1 MINFKYI
8 ANICGKLLY
17 IECFF
22 VIISAIVAL
31 CYGEDDFWPFIL
43 TAVIILGVATAT
55 ILGIR
60 PTDKSLTRKDGYF
73 IVTFIW
79 VLFTIFGS
87 IPYIISGYIPNFA
100 DALFETMSGFTTTG
114 STILSDIEALPHGML
129 FWRSLTQW
137 LGGMGIITLFI
148 ALLPSLGIEGR
159 DLYIAEDTS
168 PLHSKTGA
176 TFAYT
181 TRTFWTIYLTLT
193 ILCTLLLKLGGMD
206 WFNALNHSFTS
217 VGTGGF
223 STKNLSVGF
232 WGDAPF
238 IQYVLIFFMF
248 IGGINFALIFS
259 LFNRHW
265 KRFFQDSE
273 ARFCVG
279 IILVTSIIIG
289 TLLYIH
295 DFHNIERSFRTAL
308 FQIVSLMSTSGF
320 VTENYELWP
329 GAALPFI
336 IFVMFT
342 GECSGSTAGGLKCIR
357 AFVVFKTI
365 FTEMKRIIHPNA
377 IILVKYNNRGVQP
390 QVTNSIMNF
399 FILYVLLIIIGSL
412 ILYAMMG
419 SHADWPTAISASLT
433 SISNVGPG
441 FGQVGPSTTFAWMN
455 DSCKL
460 FCAVLM
466 LIGRLEMF
474 TVLVLFTR
482 EFWRR

>member
-8 ANICGKLLY
+8 LNICGKLLY

-22 VIISAIVAL
+22 VIISALVAL
-31 CYGEDDFWPFIL
+31 FYGGEDFWAFIKS
-43 TAVIILGVATAT
+43 AAIIFGVATT
-55 ILGIR
+55 MITGIR
-60 PTDKSLTRKDGYF
+60 YNDRTLTRKDGYF

-79 VLFTIFGS
+79 ILFTLFGTL
-87 IPYIISGYIPNFA
+87 PYILSGHITNFA
-100 DALFETMSGFTTTG
+100 DAIFETMSGFTTTG
-114 STILSDIEALPHGML
+114 STIIDDIEALPQGIL

-181 TRTFWTIYLTLT
+181 TRTFWTIYLSMT
-193 ILCTLLLKLGGMD
+193 IICTVLLKIGGMG
-206 WFNALNHSFTS
+206 WFDAINHSFTS
-217 VGTGGF
+217 VATGGF

-232 WGDAPF
+232 WGDAPM
-238 IQYVLIFFMF
+238 IQYVMIFFMF
-248 IGGINFALIFS
+248 IGGVNFALIYS

-265 KRFFQDSE
+265 KRFFKDSE
-273 ARFCVG
+273 VKFCIG
-279 IILVTSIIIG
+279 IILVTTLIIG
-289 TLLYIH
+289 TYLYVY
-295 DFHNIERSFRTAL
+295 DFHGIERSYRTAM
-308 FQIVSLMSTSGF
+308 FHIVSLMSTSGF
-320 VTENYELWP
+320 VTENYDLWP
-329 GAALPFI
+329 AAVLPLI
-336 IFVMFT
+336 VFVMFM
-342 GECSGSTAGGLKCIR
+342 GECSGSTSGGLKCIR
-357 AFVVFKTI
+357 GWVVFKTL

-377 IILVKYNNRGVQP
+377 IILVKYNKRGVQP
-390 QVTNSIMNF
+390 QVTNSIMIF
-399 FILYVLLIIIGSL
+399 FIVYVLLIFIGSL
-412 ILYAMMG
+412 ILFATLG
-419 SHADWPTAISASLT
+419 QHVDWTTALSASLT

-441 FGQVGPSTTFAWMN
+441 FGEVGPATTFAWMN
-455 DSCKL
+455 GSSKIVCS
-460 FCAVLM
+460 VLM